1 MKRHVLFIIF
11 SCITLYGFSQ
21 EKIVIDTIPK
31 PLSNKPELLI
41 ELPLIQDNSLINSRF
56 EFYNST
62 IFNQPLIPDY
72 NGILGLKR
80 SLSSNKPLGNT
91 DLDFKFAYSPFFSS
105 GKIFNQAS
113 YHINDKFLFGGNSF
127 GMQSVFDRL
136 TLNPAIQ
143 NMSTKGASMYM
154 QYKVSKN
161 FRIETR
167 VSVTNH

>member
-1 MKRHVLFIIF
+1 MKIYVSFIIF

-21 EKIVIDTIPK
+21 EKIVFDTIPK
-31 PLSNKPELLI
+31 PLLNKPELLI
-41 ELPLIQDNSLINSRF
+41 ELPFDQDNSLINSRF
-56 EFYNST
+56 EFYNPA

-80 SLSSNKPLGNT
+80 ILSSNKSLGST
-91 DLDFKFAYSPFFSS
+91 DLDFNFAYSPFFSS
-105 GKIFNQAS
+105 GKIFNLAS
-113 YHINDKFLFGGNSF
+113 YHINDKFSFGGNSF
-127 GMQSVFDRL
+127 GMQSVFDRP

-143 NMSTKGASMYM
+143 NISTKGASMYM